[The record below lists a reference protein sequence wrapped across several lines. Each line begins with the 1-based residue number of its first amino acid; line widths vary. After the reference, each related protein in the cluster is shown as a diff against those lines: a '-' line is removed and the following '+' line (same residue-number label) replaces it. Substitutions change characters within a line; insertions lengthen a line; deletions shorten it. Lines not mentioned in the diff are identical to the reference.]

1 MMNYN
6 TYKMIEEDTD
16 KYTNYELVQYEFP
29 FPELAV
35 ERMRQQE
42 MMRFQMKKP
51 IIAIASNINNCQK
64 GD

>member
-1 MMNYN
+1 
-6 TYKMIEEDTD
+6 MIEEDTD
-16 KYTNYELVQYEFP
+16 KHTNYELVQYEFP

-51 IIAIASNINNCQK
+51 IIAIASNINNCQYQ
-64 GD
+64 